1 MKCLDSKLALRS
13 NAGRNLRLTICLA
26 LGLLSLAPKG
36 WADEKF
42 PVLKVGNNVFSN
54 VTVTIV
60 TPTDICFTYPGG
72 MANAKLSKLT
82 PELQQHFHY
91 NATNAMALEKKQLEA
106 TAQYHAYL
114 VSHPTPPPPNEDRPT
129 TPTDARSRE
138 VLWRMDLPRALSQ
151 ARSENKLVLLDFTG
165 SDWCSWCMK
174 FDHDI
179 LSADQFANYAK
190 TRLVLVR
197 LDYPR
202 HTPQSDDLRQNN
214 ITLLKQF
221 GVDAFPSVILL
232 NSDGKELGRQR
243 GYLEGGPNAFISELE
258 SFSRKN

>member
-1 MKCLDSKLALRS
+1 MKLPL
-13 NAGRNLRLTICLA
+13 
-26 LGLLSLAPKG
+26 
-36 WADEKF
+36 
-42 PVLKVGNNVFSN
+42 
-54 VTVTIV
+54 TIV
-60 TPTDICFTYPGG
+60 T
-72 MANAKLSKLT
+72 ALT
-82 PELQQHFHY
+82 LA
-91 NATNAMALEKKQLEA
+91 ATSAFAGWTQNYDKALEQA
-106 TAQYHAYL
+106 AQ
-114 VSHPTPPPPNEDRPT
+114 EK
-129 TPTDARSRE
+129 
-138 VLWRMDLPRALSQ
+138 
-151 ARSENKLVLLDFTG
+151 KLVLLDFTG